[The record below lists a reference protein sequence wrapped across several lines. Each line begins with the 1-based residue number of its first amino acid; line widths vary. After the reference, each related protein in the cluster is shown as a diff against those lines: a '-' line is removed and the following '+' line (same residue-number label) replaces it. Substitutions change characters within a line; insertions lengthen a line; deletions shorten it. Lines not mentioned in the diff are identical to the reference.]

1 MTKPVHELVQELSS
15 SSERVFTD
23 QHRVLSFSE
32 YLELVRNQPRQQ
44 TPTAAQYVTDCFDY
58 FGSEDNPFIDEGM
71 VCGNCI
77 FWEQSGQCQIVT
89 GRIDMQGLC
98 KLWIIPNELLEV

>member
-1 MTKPVHELVQELSS
+1 MQSQLSS
-15 SSERVFTD
+15 RQFDQANEYINIVEDFGQWNQGPKSEGA
-23 QHRVLSFSE
+23 H
-32 YLELVRNQPRQQ
+32 Y
-44 TPTAAQYVTDCFDY
+44 FD
-58 FGSEDNPFIDEGM
+58 SEDNPFIDEGM

>member
-1 MTKPVHELVQELSS
+1 MQNQLSS
-15 SSERVFTD
+15 RQFDQASQYLNIVEDFGQWNQGPRSEGA
-23 QHRVLSFSE
+23 H
-32 YLELVRNQPRQQ
+32 
-44 TPTAAQYVTDCFDY
+44 Y

>member
-1 MTKPVHELVQELSS
+1 MQRQLSS
-15 SSERVFTD
+15 RQFDQASQYLNIVEDFGQWNQGPRSEGA
-23 QHRVLSFSE
+23 H
-32 YLELVRNQPRQQ
+32 
-44 TPTAAQYVTDCFDY
+44 Y

>member
-1 MTKPVHELVQELSS
+1 MQSQLSS
-15 SSERVFTD
+15 RQFDQASQYLNIVDDFGQWNQGPRSEGA
-23 QHRVLSFSE
+23 H
-32 YLELVRNQPRQQ
+32 
-44 TPTAAQYVTDCFDY
+44 Y